1 MRRME
6 IQSGIAASGS
16 TSKSTGEE
24 LAVSRF
30 SKGPPS
36 SDSQSGGERQAVQ
49 SGRLGGFQVLT
60 GEELL
65 DVVAVEQGERR
76 GEGQAAPAQ
85 VESSRIEA
93 PPGQIMIHHDILI
106 MIMIMIS

>member
-1 MRRME
+1 MAAAQAEARLKRQMRRME

-16 TSKSTGEE
+16 TSESTGEE

-36 SDSQSGGERQAVQ
+36 SDSQSGGERQDVQ
-49 SGRLGGFQVLT
+49 SVRLGGFQVLT

-76 GEGQAAPAQ
+76 GEGQAAPA
-85 VESSRIEA
+85 
-93 PPGQIMIHHDILI
+93 
-106 MIMIMIS
+106 